1 MTLPSRE
8 RDEVSECSRRDST
21 GRILV
26 DVVLLV
32 NDPRHVQLNKITS
45 DKRHKKRHG
54 LGVSSQA
61 MTWWTRGSCRC
72 GTDSRLELTRLGGP
86 DLSPYESTC
95 TYETLVDMGSK
106 FSLGRLILK
115 VIIRR
120 LTNNQTGKR
129 GAYHAKFRQ
138 FVVQKL

>member
-1 MTLPSRE
+1 VKPSE
-8 RDEVSECSRRDST
+8 QRDQRSSSCSTQQD
-21 GRILV
+21 
-26 DVVLLV
+26 
-32 NDPRHVQLNKITS
+32 
-45 DKRHKKRHG
+45 
-54 LGVSSQA
+54 
-61 MTWWTRGSCRC
+61 RC

-106 FSLGRLILK
+106 FSLGRLILT

-120 LTNNQTGKR
+120 LTNTQTEKR

-138 FVVQKL
+138 FVVQKLQVQSISVNVFVYF